1 MAFHAFQERCV
12 LRTDEYVGAREQIE
26 SRWTEI
32 RTRIREVGPLPR
44 YIFDWKLFDDRREEV
59 KKALKGIT
67 KIDMERYVRFF
78 SEAKSGLK
86 TGRHT
91 RSLGSCGVRLTA
103 TRAAV
108 ITPLRL

>member
-12 LRTDEYVGAREQIE
+12 LRTDEEYVGAREQIE

-59 KKALKGIT
+59 EKALEGIT
-67 KIDMERYVRFF
+67 KIDMERYVKIFL
-78 SEAKSGLK
+78 EANNGLK
-86 TGRHT
+86 TDDAQDH
-91 RSLGSCGVRLTA
+91 
-103 TRAAV
+103 
-108 ITPLRL
+108 